1 MKKIYLTILGITALT
16 SSFAQRVS
24 DVKQAAAKKIY
35 AGVDNAKAKP
45 SNTAKA
51 LGTVVWTDDF
61 SNPTNWTI
69 DNDGQSGLKF
79 GWNIGTAEQ
88 SWYFNSGINSTTKLN
103 NYAQVNNGVY
113 SSTPANNTQAV
124 GVTYT
129 MTSAAPIDIQTLAGS
144 DKAVLNFQQYGALFN
159 DDQQVQISTDSVNF
173 VTVYTNNNRTTFLGN
188 NPTAIYTNPENIS
201 VNISNFIAGNADSVY
216 IRFNWT
222 SRFAS
227 QTSKVAWT
235 TFGWFIDDVNISTLP
250 DNNLTLLEPL
260 ALAGPIELIYSKIPV
275 NQISPITFSGK
286 ILNNGSA
293 DQSAVNLN
301 VTVAGGATFSG
312 TSSTILSLDTATY
325 VTNTFTP
332 TATVANY
339 TYTFTATGLTDDVA
353 SDNSATGSV
362 SITNSEYR
370 VDNGIKTGGIS
381 NVSSEPEGALKIGNL
396 FEIINDDKIDSMY
409 ITLSNASGN
418 IGQEFSGE
426 IWFYNGSEYEYLNS
440 TDFVI
445 ITAQNNGT
453 TVKLPLQ
460 SITDVT
466 AGMVLLVMGSHS
478 GGVNSVEFA
487 MAQDVQTGTVLGV
500 PSSGDP
506 ADIFQLTNPSALM
519 IGLSLNQDAS
529 LTENNNTISVSN
541 MFPNPTTGSTAVNYT
556 LKNAS
561 EVSINVVDVAGKVV
575 YSSTEGT
582 QVAGKHTSTID
593 ASSFNTGVYYVTIT
607 TNDSQVTKKL
617 IKK

>member
-1 MKKIYLTILGITALT
+1 
-16 SSFAQRVS
+16 
-24 DVKQAAAKKIY
+24 
-35 AGVDNAKAKP
+35 
-45 SNTAKA
+45 
-51 LGTVVWTDDF
+51 
-61 SNPTNWTI
+61 
-69 DNDGQSGLKF
+69 
-79 GWNIGTAEQ
+79 
-88 SWYFNSGINSTTKLN
+88 
-103 NYAQVNNGVY
+103 
-113 SSTPANNTQAV
+113 
-124 GVTYT
+124 
-129 MTSAAPIDIQTLAGS
+129 
-144 DKAVLNFQQYGALFN
+144 
-159 DDQQVQISTDSVNF
+159 
-173 VTVYTNNNRTTFLGN
+173 
-188 NPTAIYTNPENIS
+188 
-201 VNISNFIAGNADSVY
+201 
-216 IRFNWT
+216 
-222 SRFAS
+222 
-227 QTSKVAWT
+227 
-235 TFGWFIDDVNISTLP
+235 
-250 DNNLTLLEPL
+250 
-260 ALAGPIELIYSKIPV
+260 
-275 NQISPITFSGK
+275 
-286 ILNNGSA
+286 
-293 DQSAVNLN
+293 
-301 VTVAGGATFSG
+301 
-312 TSSTILSLDTATY
+312 
-325 VTNTFTP
+325 
-332 TATVANY
+332 
-339 TYTFTATGLTDDVA
+339 
-353 SDNSATGSV
+353 
-362 SITNSEYR
+362 
-370 VDNGIKTGGIS
+370 
-381 NVSSEPEGALKIGNL
+381 
-396 FEIINDDKIDSMY
+396 MY
-409 ITLSNASGN
+409 ITLSNTSGN

-561 EVSINVVDVAGKVV
+561 EVSINVVDVAGKLV

>member
-1 MKKIYLTILGITALT
+1 MKKVYLTILGITALT
-16 SSFAQRVS
+16 SSFAQRVTEA
-24 DVKQAAAKKIY
+24 KQAAAKKIY

-51 LGTVVWTDDF
+51 LGSVVWTDDF
-61 SNPTNWTI
+61 SNPSTWNI
-69 DNDGQSGLKF
+69 DNDGQSGANF
-79 GWNIGTAEQ
+79 GWKLGTTEQ
-88 SWYFNSGINSTTKLN
+88 SWYFTSGINSTTKLN

-113 SSTPANNTQAV
+113 SSTPANNTQALN
-124 GVTYT
+124 VTYT
-129 MTSAAPIDIQTLAGS
+129 MTSAAPIDVQTLAGS

-173 VTVYTNNNRTTFLGN
+173 VTVYTNNNRTTFIGN
-188 NPTAIYTNPENIS
+188 NPTAIYANPENIS
-201 VNISNFIAGNADSVY
+201 VNISNFIAGDADSVY
-216 IRFNWT
+216 IRFAWT
-222 SRFAS
+222 SRFS
-227 QTSKVAWT
+227 TQQTTVAWT
-235 TFGWFIDDVNISTLP
+235 TFGWFIDDVNLTTLP

-260 ALAGPIELIYSKIPV
+260 TFAGAQELIYSKIPV

-286 ILNNGSA
+286 ILNNGSV
-293 DQSAVNLN
+293 DQNAVNLN
-301 VTVAGGATFSG
+301 VAVTGGSTYSG
-312 TSSTILSLDTATY
+312 TSAAILSLDTAAY

-339 TYTFTATGLTDDVA
+339 TYTFTATGLTDDVP
-353 SDNSATGSV
+353 SDNSATGSI

-370 VDNGIKTGGIS
+370 VDNGIETGGIS
-381 NVSSEPEGALKIGNL
+381 NVSSEPTGALKIGNL
-396 FEIINDDKIDSMY
+396 FEIIADDKIDSMY
-409 ITLSNASGN
+409 ITLTDASTN

-426 IWFYNGSEYEYLNS
+426 IWFDNGTDFEYLNS
-440 TDFVI
+440 TDFVT

-460 SITDVT
+460 SISDVT
-466 AGMVLLVMGSHS
+466 AGTVLLVMASHS
-478 GGVNSVEFA
+478 GGANSVEFA
-487 MAQDVQTGTVLGV
+487 MAQDVQTGTVLGI

-506 ADIFQLTNPSALM
+506 ADLFQLTNPAALM
-519 IGLSLNQDAS
+519 VGLSLNQDAS

-541 MFPNPTTGSTAVNYT
+541 MFPNPTSGSTAVNYT
-556 LKNAS
+556 LANAS
-561 EVSINVVDVAGKVV
+561 KVSINVVDVAGKLV